1 MARNLS
7 EIMTNDRLIKV
18 CSDFYSDTEIE
29 SAKSLAHDACGICG
43 IPPRRNGPERKQN
56 NLKDIL
62 LYLDEAE
69 VVPRFVAYDIM
80 RLRPISIN
88 HLDSTVL
95 VQEMNCLKTQISSLC
110 ETVAELMHGQA
121 AMKCELIRLREGHTP
136 ITDVGD
142 AAADTV
148 IEAVV
153 TRNVTE
159 EHSSISATLT
169 PSSSDVANYSRTV
182 TEGAQI
188 SPPSLMPQ
196 PAVVARPMP
205 PLQPP
210 PPARSARGDG
220 QQGLRGVVPM
230 RRRADF
236 FISRL
241 GPEATVEAVTAH
253 LKAQLGTND
262 IECEKLETRY
272 DTYAS
277 FKVSVDNSKYRR
289 MREAGV
295 WPDYVLCRRYFAP
308 RG

>member
-1 MARNLS
+1 MRKRGGRNVCDECIAGQSSETAVKVPEPATGNINNNSTALENQLLCFVARKS

-43 IPPRRNGPERKQN
+43 IPPRRNGPERKQK
-56 NLKDIL
+56 NL
-62 LYLDEAE
+62 
-69 VVPRFVAYDIM
+69 P
-80 RLRPISIN
+80 PISIN

-95 VQEMNCLKTQISSLC
+95 VQEINCLKTQISSLC

-142 AAADTV
+142 AAVDTV

-159 EHSSISATLT
+159 EHSSISATST
-169 PSSSDVANYSRTV
+169 PSSSDVANYSRAV

-188 SPPSLMPQ
+188 SPPALMSQ

-220 QQGLRGVVPM
+220 QQGLRGVAPM
-230 RRRADF
+230 RCRADF

-272 DTYAS
+272 DA
-277 FKVSVDNSKYRR
+277 FIRK
-289 MREAGV
+289 E
-295 WPDYVLCRRYFAP
+295 
-308 RG
+308 